1 MTAPDERAKESRATA
16 AARPALDPAWYD
28 AIAVRRSRRRY
39 EPRAVPDDA
48 IAALGALAERFRLAP
63 GARVTLVQ
71 GCGDVFTG
79 LGEKLGGA
87 YGRVEGAPWT
97 AAVVAPE
104 GAEVEA
110 GYVGEAFVLEATRLG
125 LGTCWVAG
133 MFDRDTADR
142 LAELA
147 PGERVV
153 AVTPVGYPLERK
165 ALVERMMSAAVRSAA
180 RRQVEDI
187 APSLVRNPG
196 VAARSAQR
204 PVLPGE
210 VGDAATRTG
219 SLGAPGAVWPL
230 WAVSAVEAARL
241 APSGAN
247 RQPWRFRLDARGL
260 VLATSTDAYWT
271 APIDCGIAMLHAELG
286 ALHEGVCGDW
296 VRLPAPEVAR
306 FEPDGS

>member
-1 MTAPDERAKESRATA
+1 MDGTPDAAPATTTV
-16 AARPALDPAWYD
+16 RPELDPAWFD
-28 AIAVRRSRRRY
+28 AVAVRRSRRRY
-39 EPRAVPDDA
+39 APRPVPPEA
-48 IAALGALAERFRLAP
+48 IAALTGLCERFRLAP
-63 GARVTLVQ
+63 GARVALVR
-71 GCGDVFTG
+71 GSADVFTG
-79 LGEKLGGA
+79 LGDRLGGA

-125 LGTCWVAG
+125 LATCWVAG
-133 MFDRDTADR
+133 MFDRDTAAGVAD
-142 LAELA
+142 LE
-147 PGERVV
+147 PGEHVV

-187 APSLVRNPG
+187 APGL
-196 VAARSAQR
+196 
-204 PVLPGE
+204 
-210 VGDAATRTG
+210 TRG
-219 SLGAPGAVWPL
+219 GRDPWPA

-247 RQPWRFRLDARGL
+247 RQPWRFRLEGRR
-260 VLATSTDAYWT
+260 LALSTAPGAYWT

-286 ALHEGVCGDW
+286 ALHEGVRGDW
-296 VRLPAPEVAR
+296 VRLAAPDVAR
-306 FEPDGS
+306 FEPAA

>member
-1 MTAPDERAKESRATA
+1 MERPGDGPGASAQVSP
-16 AARPALDPAWYD
+16 ARPALDPAWFE

-39 EPRAVPDDA
+39 GSRRIP
-48 IAALGALAERFRLAP
+48 AASLTALRDLCERFRLAP
-63 GARVTLVQ
+63 GARVALSE
-71 GCGDVFTG
+71 GSDGVFTG
-79 LGEKLGGA
+79 LGERIGGS

-104 GAEVEA
+104 GAEAEA

-133 MFDRDTADR
+133 MFDRETADR
-142 LAELA
+142 LAGLA

-165 ALVERMMSAAVRSAA
+165 AVVERVMSAAVRSAA
-180 RRQVEDI
+180 RRQVEEI
-187 APSLVRNPG
+187 APGLVRSHGRGTRETGLPG
-196 VAARSAQR
+196 RLERPAARR
-204 PVLPGE
+204 
-210 VGDAATRTG
+210 DAAPW
-219 SLGAPGAVWPL
+219 PG

-247 RQPWRFRLDARGL
+247 RQPWRFRLDDRGL
-260 VLATSTDAYWT
+260 VLSLATGAYWT

-286 ALHEGVCGDW
+286 ALHDGVGGEW
-296 VRLPAPEVAR
+296 VRLEAPDVAR
-306 FEPDGS
+306 FEPLAA